1 MDIIAHHLT
10 VPKTARYY
18 TYGELGPDTRN
29 IWIVCHGYG
38 QLASR
43 FLTLFSST
51 GASDRVFVAPEALS
65 RFYLDS
71 ELPHTSRSR
80 IGATWMTRED
90 RDSEIVDI
98 VSYLDAVCGDVLKT
112 LDTSGGNRNEISINC
127 LGFSQGAA
135 AVCRWV
141 AQGTSHIDRLVVWG
155 SSIPVDVNPRT
166 LVDRRP
172 RLVVDL
178 VYGADDPAIDPGSAD
193 VQRELLVAAGL
204 NPRIVEFG
212 GGHVIDKATL
222 AAVIS
227 HS

>member
-1 MDIIAHHLT
+1 MDIAAHHLT

-18 TYGELGPDTRN
+18 TSGEPGPDTRS

-43 FLTLFSST
+43 FLTLFSNA

-90 RDSEIVDI
+90 RDSEILDI
-98 VSYLDAVCGDVLKT
+98 VSYLDAVCEDVLQT
-112 LDTSGGNRNEISINC
+112 LDTSGGNRDGVHINC

-135 AVCRWV
+135 AVCRWA
-141 AQGTSHIDRLVVWG
+141 AQGASHIDRLVVWG
-155 SSIPVDVNPRT
+155 SSIPEDVNPRA
-166 LVDRRP
+166 LIERRP
-172 RLVVDL
+172 RLMVDL
-178 VYGADDPAIDPGSAD
+178 VYGTDDPAIDRGSVDAH
-193 VQRELLVAAGL
+193 RKILAAVGL
-204 NPRIVEFG
+204 NPRIVEFE

-222 AAVIS
+222 AAVVS